1 MGTCYTAAAA
11 IAMYMR
17 HILRKYFNNIQIEPH
32 IATEASAF
40 YLKQHMD
47 DTLVIAVAQSG
58 TTIDTNVFVQKA
70 KERGA
75 SSLAIANKREGDVT
89 FLVDGTLYIGTGRDI
104 EIAVPSTKTYTAQI
118 ILGYILTTYIS
129 SHLDHLNKNDIIN
142 ISNEA
147 EKIKK
152 VPSVIDNTFNYI
164 DKIQD
169 LKQHMLLL

>member
-1 MGTCYTAAAA
+1 M
-11 IAMYMR
+11 
-17 HILRKYFNNIQIEPH
+17 EP
-32 IATEASAF
+32 
-40 YLKQHMD
+40 
-47 DTLVIAVAQSG
+47 
-58 TTIDTNVFVQKA
+58 TIDTNVFVQKA

-75 SSLAIANKREGDVT
+75 SSLAIANKRAGDVT
-89 FLVDGTLYIGTGRDI
+89 YLVDGTRYIGTGRDI

-169 LKQHMLLL
+169 LKQHMKI